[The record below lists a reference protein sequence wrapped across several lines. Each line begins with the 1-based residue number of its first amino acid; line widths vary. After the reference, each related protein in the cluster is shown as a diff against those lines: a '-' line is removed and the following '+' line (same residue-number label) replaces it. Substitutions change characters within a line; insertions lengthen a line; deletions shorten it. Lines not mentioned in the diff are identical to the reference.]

1 VYQPA
6 VIGRPLLAETM
17 KSIRFLTLTLL
28 LICPLLLAE
37 RTRLRPGFNLFSADQ
52 DVEIGRAVS
61 RDAERELKILNNR
74 DVSGYLNALGRRLS
88 SRAPGQRYPYQFKV
102 VDDRTINAFALPGGF
117 LYVNR
122 GIFETADNEAQLAGV
137 MAHEIA
143 HVALRHG
150 TNQMSKA
157 YAAQAPLSI
166 LGGVVGNGSLAGV
179 LTQIGASFAANSVL
193 LKFSRD
199 AERQADL
206 MGAQILYDS
215 NYDPAAISQFFQKL
229 EASGGSRGS
238 QFFSS
243 HPNPGN
249 RAAGVEEEIRKLGG
263 RRNFRNDSVDFQ
275 RIKRSLKSR

>member
-1 VYQPA
+1 MKAIRVIA
-6 VIGRPLLAETM
+6 VAIVIVVAPLA
-17 KSIRFLTLTLL
+17 
-28 LICPLLLAE
+28 LAE
-37 RTRLRPGFNLFSADQ
+37 RTKLSPGVNFFSVDQ
-52 DVEIGRAVS
+52 DVQIGRQVA
-61 RDAERELKILNNR
+61 RDAERQLRILNDGEVNR
-74 DVSGYLNALGRRLS
+74 YFNGVGRRLV
-88 SRAPGQRYPYQFKV
+88 SRTPGPSYTYRFKV

-117 LYVNR
+117 LYINR
-122 GIFETADNEAQLAGV
+122 GIFEAADNEAQFAGV
-137 MAHEIA
+137 VAHEIA

-157 YAAQAPLSI
+157 YAAKAPLAI
-166 LGGVVGNGSLAGV
+166 LGNLVGSGSIVGL
-179 LTQIGASFAANSVL
+179 LTQLGASFAANSVL

-215 NYDPAAISQFFQKL
+215 NYDPNAMVQFFQKL

-249 RAAGVEEEIRKLGG
+249 RAAGVNEEIRNLGG
-263 RRNFRNDSVDFQ
+263 VRSFRNDSADFQ
-275 RIKRSLKSR
+275 RTKRYLKSK